1 MTETLPIFDDRPGG
15 GSSHPVF
22 SSRASRSG
30 LPDLQERGRFLAAP
44 EVIRGMSDYT
54 SDYTARTANL
64 APLLL
69 AGVSGRS

>member
-54 SDYTARTANL
+54 ARTANL